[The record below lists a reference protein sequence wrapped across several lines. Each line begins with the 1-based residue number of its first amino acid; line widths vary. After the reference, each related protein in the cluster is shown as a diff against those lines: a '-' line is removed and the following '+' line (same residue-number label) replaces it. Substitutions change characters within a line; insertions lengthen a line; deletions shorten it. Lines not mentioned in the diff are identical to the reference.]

1 MKPCD
6 LETGAGRIRLALK
19 DLERV
24 WEDAAEEWSDEASA
38 AFREQHLEPLTPIV
52 KNALDAIG
60 RMRHL
65 LHEAQRELDS

>member
-6 LETGAGRIRLALK
+6 LDTGSGRIRFAVK

-24 WEDAAEEWSDEASA
+24 WEEASDEWRDEASA
-38 AFREQHLEPLTPIV
+38 AFQEQYLEPLTPIV

-60 RMRHL
+60 RMRQL
-65 LHEAQRELDS
+65 LHSAQRELDS